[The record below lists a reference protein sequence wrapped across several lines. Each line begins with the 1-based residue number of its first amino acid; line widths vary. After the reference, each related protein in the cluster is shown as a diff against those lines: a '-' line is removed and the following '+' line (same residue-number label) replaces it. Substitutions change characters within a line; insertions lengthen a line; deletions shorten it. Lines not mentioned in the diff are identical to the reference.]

1 VRKFFDFA
9 PRSSPLRS
17 VRRDPKET
25 ASQVGCLNQTAIS
38 FCSLRHRC
46 VVTLRV
52 HFFLTIWYV
61 YSRVYGKKCS
71 THLNISQGGANI
83 PTHLR
88 FNSHWGCIKQ
98 DQPGVISFHHI
109 GLRGLIHPWID
120 FQVPRNLFSHV
131 LDRGK
136 PFSKKKHQTFIL
148 LIEQSCYVI
157 QSFFLLSKTVLFFL
171 NTNVTTRLRLTT
183 YDYEIWRG
191 SSKTGLRFSLQ
202 QSGNFWA
209 LADEFKIPRIRRRFT
224 WFSLSRACLRVII
237 TSVF

>member
-1 VRKFFDFA
+1 MRKFFDFA

-17 VRRDPKET
+17 VRRET
-25 ASQVGCLNQTAIS
+25 QGNCIS
-38 FCSLRHRC
+38 GGLFKSNRYIFCSLRHRC

-83 PTHLR
+83 PPHLR
-88 FNSHWGCIKQ
+88 LNSHWGCIKQ

-120 FQVPRNLFSHV
+120 FQVLRNLFSHV

-136 PFSKKKHQTFIL
+136 PFSKKKVHQTFI
-148 LIEQSCYVI
+148 
-157 QSFFLLSKTVLFFL
+157 F
-171 NTNVTTRLRLTT
+171 
-183 YDYEIWRG
+183 
-191 SSKTGLRFSLQ
+191 
-202 QSGNFWA
+202 
-209 LADEFKIPRIRRRFT
+209 
-224 WFSLSRACLRVII
+224 
-237 TSVF
+237 

>member
-1 VRKFFDFA
+1 MC
-9 PRSSPLRS
+9 
-17 VRRDPKET
+17 T
-25 ASQVGCLNQTAIS
+25 
-38 FCSLRHRC
+38 
-46 VVTLRV
+46 
-52 HFFLTIWYV
+52 

-71 THLNISQGGANI
+71 THLNISQSGANI
-83 PTHLR
+83 PPHLR

-157 QSFFLLSKTVLFFL
+157 QSFFLLSKTILF
-171 NTNVTTRLRLTT
+171 TNVTT
-183 YDYEIWRG
+183 YDYETWRGSRG

-209 LADEFKIPRIRRRFT
+209 LADEFKIPRIRRRFP
-224 WFSLSRACLRVII
+224 FRDFPCPELVYVL
-237 TSVF
+237 